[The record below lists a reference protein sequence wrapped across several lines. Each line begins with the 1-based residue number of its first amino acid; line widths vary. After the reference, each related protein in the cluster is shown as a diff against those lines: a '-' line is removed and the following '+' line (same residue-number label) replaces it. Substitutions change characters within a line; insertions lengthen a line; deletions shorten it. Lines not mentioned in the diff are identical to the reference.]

1 MRAHSICGM
10 SEALS
15 LGRGWTVLGET
26 MGRDGWYH
34 GGLVIKGG
42 NNYGVNELEP
52 QPLGWKGKGEIAG

>member
-1 MRAHSICGM
+1 M
-10 SEALS
+10 
-15 LGRGWTVLGET
+15 GRGWTVLGET